1 MLKRR
6 NDFSIVRRGWT
17 RQIIKSNM
25 TTPPSFGDPTG
36 MSRPK
41 STLLS
46 RCPRLS
52 TAHRASDANDSVEQ
66 HIEPVLEP
74 ALNEKVFP
82 ANMVGLW
89 GKLGAFATLFFCMAF
104 NNALLDATKDTLVIA
119 HGGVELIPFL
129 TLYVNLP
136 SSILFVLIFSWLSS
150 RMKLQHLFVAVVAP
164 FLVFFGGF
172 AAILYPMRD
181 ILHPHVA
188 ASAVMQIVPSGFAPI
203 IRMFEN
209 WTFTLYYV
217 MCELWG
223 DVVLSLMFWQLANN
237 STSQEDAK
245 VLYPLFG
252 VGANIA
258 QIVAGQLIKL
268 VGTTSY
274 VVSFADPSMQWQAQQ
289 NILMFCVISMGLV
302 CMALYSKIVKAE
314 NERMLAM
321 CINGETIQVS
331 DELQES
337 QRSQKSKESKSSGI
351 TLMDGI
357 SYLSNS
363 PPLRG
368 LTIVTLCQGVSQNL
382 FEVAWKAQ
390 VSQLYPQP
398 VQYSSFMGD
407 VATASGVMTV
417 IMMFASPYIF
427 SSVGWIGA
435 AGMTPMILTFGGAV
449 FFIGA
454 IIVHAPFSS
463 WASYFGA
470 LRQPTA
476 VVDGMLLW
484 ALAIGGGALYVFFRA
499 SKYALLKPAEE
510 MVYIGLTAEERSK
523 GKAAID
529 VVGTQVGKS
538 GGSIVQQVLI
548 ALFLNINGCLP
559 FMFIGFIGMVRLWN
573 LCIRDLGAFVG
584 APSTAVK

>member
-1 MLKRR
+1 M
-6 NDFSIVRRGWT
+6 
-17 RQIIKSNM
+17 
-25 TTPPSFGDPTG
+25 
-36 MSRPK
+36 PK
-41 STLLS
+41 SSLS
-46 RCPRLS
+46 PLSASCSVLVKVQPFCARNPRPTRHLVVP
-52 TAHRASDANDSVEQ
+52 RASDANDSVEQ
-66 HIEPVLEP
+66 HVEPVLEP

-136 SSILFVLIFSWLSS
+136 SSILFVLIYGWLSS

-172 AAILYPMRD
+172 AVLLYPMRD

-188 ASAVMQIVPSGFAPI
+188 AASILQVLPSGFAPVV
-203 IRMFEN
+203 RMFEN

-274 VVSFADPSMQWQAQQ
+274 VIGFADPAMQWQAQQ

-302 CMALYSKIVKAE
+302 CMTLYSKIVKAE
-314 NERMLAM
+314 NERMLALHVP
-321 CINGETIQVS
+321 INSTLES
-331 DELQES
+331 EELNEITEPSGRES
-337 QRSQKSKESKSSGI
+337 EQQNDLEESLEPRESGMS
-351 TLMDGI
+351 LMDGI

-427 SSVGWIGA
+427 SSVGWVGA
-435 AGMTPMILTFGGAV
+435 AGMTPMILTYGGAI

-463 WASYFGA
+463 WASLFGL
-470 LRQPTA
+470 LRTQSA
-476 VVDGMLLW
+476 VVDGVLLW
-484 ALAIGGGALYVFFRA
+484 ALALGGGALYVFFRA

-510 MVYIGLTAEERSK
+510 MVYIGLTPEEQSK

-538 GGSIVQQVLI
+538 GGSVVQQLLI

-559 FMFIGFIGMVRLWN
+559 FMFIGFVGMVRLWN

-584 APSTAVK
+584 APSKANN